1 MSVASSLIFT
11 EYPTNEE
18 YPADGE
24 HPANR
29 EYPIRSEILIESIPL
44 IVGIKV
50 TWYVERVIV
59 IEYHALYRVYI
70 FNGSLHLCMR
80 LHLSFHLSSGWDKTM
95 LKEDPHRRENHK

>member
-1 MSVASSLIFT
+1 MSVTSSLIFT
-11 EYPTNEE
+11 VYPTTEE

-44 IVGIKV
+44 IVGSKV

-59 IEYHALYRVYI
+59 IVYHALHRVPR
-70 FNGSLHLCMR
+70 SSSVR
-80 LHLSFHLSSGWDKTM
+80 LQSTILPFFF
-95 LKEDPHRRENHK
+95 